1 MLNSKSNEISKR
13 FFLKIFL
20 ISLSKEVYT
29 ITMQILKKHFTLP
42 YLFTVFVVFIGGFL
56 ELYSIKTRGIYCAM
70 QTGNL
75 LNIFVAVSSG
85 QVHIALLS
93 VMVLITFLLGC
104 FLSQLMKRA
113 FLDHRCEKYYY
124 ATVLVIE
131 SLLLI
136 PTFFIPIE
144 KSGVTNGGT
153 LNIYDVIAD
162 CFLALY
168 GSLHFIAFHEE
179 NHHSYT
185 PTMMTNM
192 MKNVVI
198 HLADGIHDKNK
209 EELTSSLSYF
219 LLVLCFILGAMTFY
233 LLFHYL
239 PSDIKNTFLQ
249 YILSF
254 IMLLNLLLIPFSF
267 VVYKR
272 EHRED

>member
-1 MLNSKSNEISKR
+1 
-13 FFLKIFL
+13 
-20 ISLSKEVYT
+20 
-29 ITMQILKKHFTLP
+29 MQILKKHFTLP
-42 YLFTVFVVFIGGFL
+42 YLFTAFVVFIGGFL
-56 ELYSIKTRGIYCAM
+56 ELYSVKTRGIFCAM

-85 QVHIALLS
+85 EGQLALLS
-93 VMVLITFLLGC
+93 VLVLIAFLIGC

-113 FLDHRCEKYYY
+113 FYDHRSEKYYY
-124 ATVLVIE
+124 ATVLIIE
-131 SLLLI
+131 SILLI
-136 PTFFIPIE
+136 PSFFIPIE
-144 KSGVTNGGT
+144 KSGVTNCET
-153 LNIYDVIAD
+153 LNIYDVIVD

-192 MKNVVI
+192 MKNVVV

-219 LLVLCFILGAMTFY
+219 FLVLCFVLGAMVFY

-249 YILSF
+249 YILSL
-254 IMLLNLLLIPFSF
+254 ILLLNLLLIPFSF

-272 EHRED
+272 EHKEE

>member
-1 MLNSKSNEISKR
+1 
-13 FFLKIFL
+13 
-20 ISLSKEVYT
+20 
-29 ITMQILKKHFTLP
+29 
-42 YLFTVFVVFIGGFL
+42 
-56 ELYSIKTRGIYCAM
+56 M

-192 MKNVVI
+192 MKNAVI

-249 YILSF
+249 FMLSF